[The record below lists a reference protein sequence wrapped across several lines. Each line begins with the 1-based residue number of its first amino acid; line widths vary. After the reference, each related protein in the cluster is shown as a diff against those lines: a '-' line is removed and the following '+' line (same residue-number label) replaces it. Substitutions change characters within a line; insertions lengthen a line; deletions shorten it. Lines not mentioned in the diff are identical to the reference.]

1 MRLLD
6 AASQLDEVASVIRE
20 IQDDEQ
26 DAYDNMP
33 EGLQCGERGEAMMDA
48 VDKMD
53 DFISSIENVQSK
65 IEDFAKK

>member
-53 DFISSIENVQSK
+53 DFISSIENIQGR